1 MLSQLGVQPI
11 VVVVVLVVVVV
22 VVGVTQLPWSQTS
35 PAAQAVPHVPQL
47 FESVCVS
54 VQLGS
59 QPVNPLGQQVT
70 CPLGQQ
76 ATHA

>member
-1 MLSQLGVQPI
+1 MVV

-22 VVGVTQLPWSQTS
+22 TSVHVPALHAS

>member
-1 MLSQLGVQPI
+1 VLHVI
-11 VVVVVLVVVVV
+11 VVVVVVLVVVVV
-22 VVGVTQLPWSQTS
+22 VVGVTQLPWSQS
-35 PAAQAVPHVPQL
+35 CPALHAVPHVPQL
-47 FESVCVS
+47 FASVCVS